1 MRRKYESGR
10 EPPQLRYAWI
20 AALACFAMTGFV
32 STTALAQPVPGETS
46 VDDADEAAEAPAAE
60 EVVAEEVAPEYL
72 PAEEMTVE
80 EAHEAEESLAEAQE
94 SIDVAQARLDEAR
107 REFEARF
114 PYDAE
119 PPKEP
124 VGPGFLSKDGEAKKI
139 QVSLNK
145 DGSLYLRFAMW
156 LQVWA
161 RAVQNNPGT
170 TVLGK
175 NEAWVGD
182 VGLRRARFLM
192 FGKIAP
198 RTFMLMHIGI
208 NNQTFR
214 RDGGGFKQQLFFH
227 DAWVEFEA
235 EKKGHL
241 SIGAGLLYWN
251 GISRMTN
258 ASTITFMSLDS
269 PIFTWPTIELT
280 DQFARQMGVYAKGKA
295 GLFDYRVSVTRPFAR
310 TNYNPTTPGFTP
322 PAPGATGN
330 YNPTANTFA
339 YSGYFQFQFLDIES
353 NVLPYMVGT
362 YIGAKKVFNWGFGGH
377 AQPIGIWYADAA
389 AATKKRALFIASS
402 DLFLDIPFAGEHGGA
417 ATWYGAYYYTDFGPN
432 NLRNVGIMNLA
443 DPGSGT
449 SANGGGNAYT
459 MLGTGNSG
467 YTELGFLMPG
477 SVGDVGA
484 QFQLYV
490 NSQLSKWEAW
500 QDIMAHFGVGLNAFI
515 HRHNAKVTLEYRNR
529 PIFNSNGTVQ
539 SRKGNSFVL
548 QMHLFI

>member
-20 AALACFAMTGFV
+20 VALACIAVTGLTPTAALAEE
-32 STTALAQPVPGETS
+32 P
-46 VDDADEAAEAPAAE
+46 EAAEEAA
-60 EVVAEEVAPEYL
+60 
-72 PAEEMTVE
+72 VE
-80 EAHEAEESLAEAQE
+80 EAVVEEVTQE
-94 SIDVAQARLDEAR
+94 ELDEA
-107 REFEARF
+107 EAAIEE
-114 PYDAE
+114 AE
-119 PPKEP
+119 RQLDEAKRQMELMGRKMAPAP
-124 VGPGFLSKDGEAKKI
+124 VPAPGTGPGLVSVDGRAKKL
-139 QVSLNK
+139 QVSLND
-145 DGSLYLRFAMW
+145 DGTLYLRFAMW

-175 NEAWVGD
+175 DEAWVGD

-310 TNYNPTTPGFTP
+310 TTYNPTTPGFTP

-353 NVLPYMVGT
+353 NVLPFTVGT

-377 AQPIGIWYADAA
+377 AQPIGIWYEDATGA
-389 AATKKRALFIASS
+389 AKKRALFIAST
-402 DLFLDIPFAGEHGGA
+402 DLFLDIPFKTENGGA

-432 NLRNVGIMNLA
+432 NLRNVGIMNTA

-500 QDIMAHFGVGLNAFI
+500 QDVMAHFGVGLNAFI
-515 HRHNAKVTLEYRNR
+515 HKHNAKVTLEYRNR
-529 PIFNSNGTVQ
+529 PIFNSNGTVE